1 MREPSA
7 YLAADQA
14 LIEVRNAMDRA
25 VSVSQEY
32 VADKPTYDTLVY
44 HMDILRD
51 QLEHARSELRRQ
63 HAAPTPSES
72 PSGESSESIN

>member
-1 MREPSA
+1 MREPSS

-14 LIEVRNAMDRA
+14 LIEVRNAMNRA

-32 VADKPTYDTLVY
+32 VADKPTYETLVY

-51 QLEHARSELRRQ
+51 QLEHARRELRRQ
-63 HAAPTPSES
+63 HA
-72 PSGESSESIN
+72 

>member
-1 MREPSA
+1 MRESSS

-14 LIEVRNAMDRA
+14 LIEVRNVMDRA

-32 VADKPTYDTLVY
+32 VSDKPTFDTLVY

-63 HAAPTPSES
+63 HA
-72 PSGESSESIN
+72 

>member
-1 MREPSA
+1 MREPSS

-14 LIEVRNAMDRA
+14 LIEVRNAMERA

-32 VADKPTYDTLVY
+32 VADKRTYETLVY
-44 HMDILRD
+44 HMDILRG

-63 HAAPTPSES
+63 HA
-72 PSGESSESIN
+72 

>member
-1 MREPSA
+1 MREPSS

-14 LIEVRNAMDRA
+14 LIEVRNTMDRA

-44 HMDILRD
+44 HMEILRA

-63 HAAPTPSES
+63 HA
-72 PSGESSESIN
+72 

>member
-1 MREPSA
+1 MRESSS

-25 VSVSQEY
+25 VSVSQVY

-44 HMDILRD
+44 HMEILRT

-72 PSGESSESIN
+72 PSGES

>member
-32 VADKPTYDTLVY
+32 VADTPTYNTLVY

-63 HAAPTPSES
+63 HA
-72 PSGESSESIN
+72 

>member
-1 MREPSA
+1 MRESSS

-25 VSVSQEY
+25 VSLSQEY
-32 VADKPTYDTLVY
+32 VADKPTFDTLVY

-63 HAAPTPSES
+63 HA
-72 PSGESSESIN
+72 

>member
-1 MREPSA
+1 
-7 YLAADQA
+7 
-14 LIEVRNAMDRA
+14 MDRA

-63 HAAPTPSES
+63 HA
-72 PSGESSESIN
+72 

>member
-1 MREPSA
+1 MREPSS

-25 VSVSQEY
+25 VSMSQEY
-32 VADKPTYDTLVY
+32 VANKPTFDTLVY

-63 HAAPTPSES
+63 HA
-72 PSGESSESIN
+72 

>member
-1 MREPSA
+1 MREPSS

-14 LIEVRNAMDRA
+14 LIEVRNAMDRV
-25 VSVSQEY
+25 VSMSQEY

-51 QLEHARSELRRQ
+51 QLEHARSELMRQ
-63 HAAPTPSES
+63 HA
-72 PSGESSESIN
+72 